1 MDHQNDTSESTVQ
14 AKGATRAGVLISI
27 VKGICSAQGVVQT
40 DEVPLTERPFALH
53 KEDFNELAKSFITHV
68 LTSSQ
73 QQHETYEDV
82 RFTLI
87 TDTKA
92 EGVLIGRHVDVFPK
106 TYSKF
111 NPEGFNIERTI
122 EGPWIA
128 TVPLV

>member
-1 MDHQNDTSESTVQ
+1 MDQTNATSKSTVH
-14 AKGATRAGVLISI
+14 AKGATRAGVLISV
-27 VKGICSAQGVVQT
+27 VKGICTAQAVVQT
-40 DEVPLTERPFALH
+40 EDVPLTERSFTLH
-53 KEDFNELAKSFITHV
+53 MDDFNELAKSFVMYV
-68 LTSSQ
+68 LMSSQ
-73 QQHETYEDV
+73 QLHEIYEDV

-92 EGVLIGRHVDVFPK
+92 EGMLIGRHVESFPNK
-106 TYSKF
+106 YSKF

>member
-1 MDHQNDTSESTVQ
+1 MDQPNAASTVQ
-14 AKGATRAGVLISI
+14 AKGGTRAGVLISI
-27 VKGICSAQGVVQT
+27 IKGICTAQGVIQT
-40 DEVPLTERPFALH
+40 EDVPLIERPFALH
-53 KEDFNELAKSFITHV
+53 KEDFNDLSKAFIAHA
-68 LTSSQ
+68 LTTSKGF
-73 QQHETYEDV
+73 HETYEDV

-92 EGVLIGRHVDVFPK
+92 EGVLIGRHVESFPN